1 MTLWTLT
8 KTTAAVVS
16 VGILLTPVLRR
27 LGYLPQEP
35 VAVPKRVGRAKRP
48 EPTETPAELSVPAGP
63 STSSSEAGTGSRRSH
78 H

>member
-1 MTLWTLT
+1 MNLWTLT

-16 VGILLTPVLRR
+16 VGILMTPVLRR

-35 VAVPKRVGRAKRP
+35 APAPKRVSRAKRP
-48 EPTETPAELSVPAGP
+48 EPVAETPAELSVPAAP
-63 STSSSEAGTGSRRSH
+63 STSESSAGSRRSH

>member
-1 MTLWTLT
+1 MNLWTFT

-27 LGYLPQEP
+27 LGYLPPEP
-35 VAVPKRVGRAKRP
+35 VAAPKRVSRAKRA
-48 EPTETPAELSVPAGP
+48 EPLAETPAELSVPATPTPGAA
-63 STSSSEAGTGSRRSH
+63 EAGTRRSH

>member
-1 MTLWTLT
+1 MNLWTFT
-8 KTTAAVVS
+8 KTTAALVS

-35 VAVPKRVGRAKRP
+35 APEPKRVSRAKRP
-48 EPTETPAELSVPAGP
+48 ERIAETPAELSVPAVP
-63 STSSSEAGTGSRRSH
+63 STTEASNGSRRSH